1 MATTDN
7 RRVVERLWELF
18 DARDWD
24 AAGELL
30 HDEVVVEWPQSGE
43 RIRGRANVLAVNRNY
58 PGEWA
63 IAVRRVV
70 VEGDAAAS
78 EVSIAI
84 DGRRE
89 VAVSFYE
96 LRDGKIVHETDWWPE
111 PFAAAE
117 WRARW
122 VERIATSDLI
132 APAAEGR
139 AG

>member
-18 DARDWD
+18 DARDWE

-58 PGEWA
+58 PGEWT
-63 IAVRRVV
+63 ITVRRVV

-84 DGRRE
+84 DGRRD

-96 LRDGKIVHETDWWPE
+96 VRDGKIVRETDWWPE
-111 PFAAAE
+111 PSAAAA
-117 WRARW
+117 WRAQW
-122 VERIATSDLI
+122 VERIDTSDLI
-132 APAAEGR
+132 APASER
-139 AG
+139 KAG